1 LPAQANYELADVA
14 PADGQLSLE
23 EIKQHHRDHV
33 HAQAMN
39 AWATFDLIRMADT
52 DGDGAI
58 TLEEYK
64 KASVAFDFH
73 PRRDLILSRRW
84 SAVALK

>member
-1 LPAQANYELADVA
+1 MLPAQANFELADVA

-33 HAQAMN
+33 HAQAMI
-39 AWATFDLIRMADT
+39 AWAAFDLIRMADT

-64 KASVAFDFH
+64 KASAAFDFH
-73 PRRDLILSRRW
+73 LHDEI
-84 SAVALK
+84 